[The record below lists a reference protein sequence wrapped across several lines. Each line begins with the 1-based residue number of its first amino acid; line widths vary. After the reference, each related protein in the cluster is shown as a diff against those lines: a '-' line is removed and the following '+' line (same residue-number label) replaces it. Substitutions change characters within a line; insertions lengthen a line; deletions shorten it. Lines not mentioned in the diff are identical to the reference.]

1 MIPIVIVNKH
11 HFEMDISIQG
21 LSKSYGFQKAVDNI
35 SFEVRTGEIVGFLGP
50 NGAGKTTTMKMI
62 TGYLDM
68 DGGDILIG
76 GKSVRSNNT
85 KKHIGYLPEHNPLYH
100 EMPVLEYLEFSAAIQ
115 GVPKAAIPERVRKM
129 VQVCGLDVEKHKTI
143 GELSK
148 GYRQRVGLAQALI
161 HDPEILILDEPTTGL
176 DPNQIIEIRELI
188 KDIGKQKTVILS
200 THILPEVEATC
211 DRILIINKGRIVADG
226 TAESLRTQAQGKQV
240 LKIRIE
246 GSMDAMKALEKLKAL
261 ETVDDATIL
270 DADALRFEI
279 HSKADTTANRSIF
292 EWCVKNNLV
301 LAEMIPFETKLEDI
315 FHNLTMN

>member
-1 MIPIVIVNKH
+1 
-11 HFEMDISIQG
+11 MDISIQG

-35 SFEVRTGEIVGFLGP
+35 SFEVKTGEIVGFLGP

-115 GVPKAAIPERVRKM
+115 GVPKTAIPERVRKM

-226 TAESLRTQAQGKQV
+226 TADSLRTQAQGKQV

-270 DADALRFEI
+270 AAEALRFEI

>member
-1 MIPIVIVNKH
+1 
-11 HFEMDISIQG
+11 MDISIQG

-35 SFEVRTGEIVGFLGP
+35 SFEVKTGEIVGFLGP

-68 DGGDILIG
+68 DDGDILIG

-85 KKHIGYLPEHNPLYH
+85 KKHIGYLPEHNPLYL

-115 GVPKAAIPERVRKM
+115 GVPKPGIPERVRKM

-226 TAESLRTQAQGKQV
+226 TADSLRTQAQGKQV
-240 LKIRIE
+240 LKIRLE
-246 GSMDAMKALEKLKAL
+246 GQVDAMQALEGLKNIN
-261 ETVDDATIL
+261 TVENATIL
-270 DADALRFEI
+270 DPASLRFEI
-279 HSKADTTANRSIF
+279 HSLPETTANRSIF
-292 EWCVKNNLV
+292 EWCVKNKVV